1 MGRLSKLKRENMKKV
16 NELLDKGHNEQ
27 YPQKERVLKPSDNV
41 TNASPEFVN
50 KMNKLKEGVEPDSY
64 YIITKAQREDLI
76 KLGGVAKEVG
86 DGAESYDKFK
96 PN

>member
-1 MGRLSKLKRENMKKV
+1 MGRISKLKRENMKKV

>member
-64 YIITKAQREDLI
+64 YVITKADRENLI
-76 KLGGVAKEVG
+76 NLGGEAKEI
-86 DGAESYDKFK
+86 ANALPSYDKFK

>member
-1 MGRLSKLKRENMKKV
+1 MGRISKLKKENMKKV

-41 TNASPEFVN
+41 TNTSPEFVN
-50 KMNKLKEGVEPDSY
+50 KMNRLKEGVEPDSY
-64 YIITKAQREDLI
+64 YIITKDEREDLI
-76 KLGGVAKEVG
+76 KLGGEAKEIA
-86 DGAESYDKFK
+86 DALPSYDKFK

>member
-1 MGRLSKLKRENMKKV
+1 
-16 NELLDKGHNEQ
+16 
-27 YPQKERVLKPSDNV
+27 
-41 TNASPEFVN
+41 
-50 KMNKLKEGVEPDSY
+50 MNRLKEGVEPDSY

>member
-1 MGRLSKLKRENMKKV
+1 MGRISKLKKENMKKV

-41 TNASPEFVN
+41 TNTSPEFVN
-50 KMNKLKEGVEPDSY
+50 KMNRLKEGVEPDSY

-86 DGAESYDKFK
+86 NGAESYDKFK